1 MDEPRNIF
9 IIPLIAGILVII
21 SIFTPATFMT
31 YSGTRDYL
39 WLWGLYILD
48 AGSDHISGFIGEIIH
63 PSYISSILI
72 GTGGIILI
80 IYAIKLRLG
89 RKEFKNMRDISI
101 FSIILIIVGEILWL
115 ILIPLFFP
123 TEDFLGLSLP
133 GDILSF
139 WRFHYIGD
147 TPLHYIGFGIIGGF
161 IAAGLSFISICATH
175 HYSKEELIKIPRKVE
190 VIEKV
195 KVPEK
200 IVAPERIP
208 EAEKPILKSE
218 MIAPVTTGDFNYCP
232 ACGTKI
238 EVPNANFCTECG
250 NQFI

>member
-1 MDEPRNIF
+1 MDEPRNVF

-21 SIFTPATFMT
+21 SVFTPATFMT
-31 YSGTRDYL
+31 YGGTKDFL
-39 WLWGLYILD
+39 WLWGFYILD
-48 AGSDHISGFIGEIIH
+48 DPFLDIHLRGFMVQVIH

-101 FSIILIIVGEILWL
+101 LTAILIIAGEILWL
-115 ILIPLFFP
+115 VLVPLFFP

-161 IAAGLSFISICATH
+161 IAAGLSFISIIVTH
-175 HYSKEELIKIPRKVE
+175 HYSKEELIKIPER
-190 VIEKV
+190 V

-200 IVAPERIP
+200 MP
-208 EAEKPILKSE
+208 EAEKQILPPKTVAPITSAEFK
-218 MIAPVTTGDFNYCP
+218 YCP
-232 ACGTKI
+232 ECGTQI
-238 EVPNANFCTECG
+238 EGPNANFCTNCG
-250 NQFI
+250 HQFI

>member
-48 AGSDHISGFIGEIIH
+48 AGSVHISGFMGEIIH

-72 GTGGIILI
+72 GTGGILLI
-80 IYAIKLRLG
+80 IYAIKLKLG

-123 TEDFLGLSLP
+123 TEAFLGPFLP
-133 GDILSF
+133 GEILSF
-139 WRFHYIGD
+139 WRFYYIGN
-147 TPLHYIGFGIIGGF
+147 TPIHYIGFGIIGGL
-161 IAAGLSFISICATH
+161 IAAGLSFISVGATH

-190 VIEKV
+190 VPEKV
-195 KVPEK
+195 IAQEK
-200 IVAPERIP
+200 MPK
-208 EAEKPILKSE
+208 AEKPILISE

-232 ACGTKI
+232 ECGTKI
-238 EVPNANFCTECG
+238 EIPNANFCTECG
-250 NQFI
+250 HQFI

>member
-21 SIFTPATFMT
+21 SVFTPATFMT
-31 YSGTRDYL
+31 YGGTKDFL
-39 WLWGLYILD
+39 WLWGYYVLD
-48 AGSDHISGFIGEIIH
+48 DPLLDIHIRGFMGQIIH

-72 GTGGIILI
+72 GTGGIVLI
-80 IYAIKLRLG
+80 VYAIKLRLG
-89 RKEFKNMRDISI
+89 RTEFKNMRDISI
-101 FSIILIIVGEILWL
+101 FTAILIIAGEILWL
-115 ILIPLFFP
+115 VLVPLFFP

-133 GDILSF
+133 GNILSF

-161 IAAGLSFISICATH
+161 IAAGLSFISIGVTH

-190 VIEKV
+190 VTEKIIA
-195 KVPEK
+195 PEK
-200 IVAPERIP
+200 MPK
-208 EAEKPILKSE
+208 AEKPILTSE

-232 ACGTKI
+232 ECGTKI
-238 EVPNANFCTECG
+238 EIPNANFCTECG
-250 NQFI
+250 HQFI